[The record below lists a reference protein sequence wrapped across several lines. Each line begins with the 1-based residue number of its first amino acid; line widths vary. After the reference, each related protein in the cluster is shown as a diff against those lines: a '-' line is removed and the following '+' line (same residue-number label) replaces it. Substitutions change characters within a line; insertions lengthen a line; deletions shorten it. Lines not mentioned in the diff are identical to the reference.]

1 MEYKI
6 VRDTVHG
13 NIKLSGVL
21 LELMETPEIQRLNS
35 IHQLGFAY
43 LVYPGAHHS
52 RIEHSLGVSH
62 VAGLMAEN
70 LGLDEYEKK
79 LVMSAG
85 LLHDVG
91 HGPYSH
97 TLEYLISSKL
107 KKDHMDITKGIIT
120 GEYDIIDKKE
130 KEMIGVKKTIP
141 EILEKHGLKPKDV
154 TSLVSRKLTG
164 YTANLE
170 FFNSKKLEK
179 NYLNQIIHSAVDADQ
194 IDFLLRDAHYTG
206 VAYGVIDMGRLLQ
219 TMEMYNNSL
228 VLQKK
233 GVSAVEGMLV
243 ARGLM
248 YSSVYFHKTVRI
260 AEVMMARAVEK
271 AMEKGVG
278 DITKM
283 TDAELIS
290 ALVKLGGFP
299 KEIVLMLKYRRLFK
313 KAYTKNTDDLERD
326 EIKKLL
332 KMEKPEGRRKK
343 EKEICSRIGAPDG
356 YVVVDTPGR
365 EILLSEP
372 RLNSIEVKIIDDGKI
387 SPFSKHSSLAKG
399 VRNRRIVEWGVM
411 VSAHPD
417 YVKKASKIA
426 DETLFG

>member
-1 MEYKI
+1 MDYKI

-70 LGLDEYEKK
+70 LGLNDDEKK
-79 LVMSAG
+79 LVMSVG

-107 KKDHMDITKGIIT
+107 KKDHMEITKGVIT

-130 KEMIGVKKTIP
+130 KEMIGVKNTIP
-141 EILEKHGLKPKDV
+141 EILERHGLKPKDV
-154 TSLVSRKLTG
+154 ASLVSHKLTG
-164 YTANLE
+164 YTAELE
-170 FFNSKKLEK
+170 FFNSKKPEK
-179 NYLNQIIHSAVDADQ
+179 KYLAQIIHSAVDADQ

-206 VAYGVIDMGRLLQ
+206 VAYGVIDIGRLLQ
-219 TMEMYNNSL
+219 TMEIYNNNL
-228 VLQKK
+228 VVNKK
-233 GVSAVEGMLV
+233 GVGAVEGMLV

-271 AMEKGVG
+271 AMEKGIG

-283 TDAELIS
+283 TDSELIS
-290 ALVKLGGFP
+290 VLEKAGGFP

-313 KAYTKNTDDLERD
+313 KAYTKNTDDLENN

-332 KMEKPEGRRKK
+332 KMEKTEERRKK

-356 YVVVDTPGR
+356 YVIIDTPGR

-387 SPFSKHSSLAKG
+387 GPFSKHSSLAKG

-417 YVKKASKIA
+417 YVEKASKTA
-426 DETLFG
+426 DDVLFG

>member
-1 MEYKI
+1 MDYKI

-62 VAGLMAEN
+62 VSGLMAEN
-70 LGLDEYEKK
+70 LGLDEHEKK

-107 KKDHMDITKGIIT
+107 KKDHMEITKGVIT

-130 KEMIGVKKTIP
+130 KEMIGVKNTIP

-154 TSLVSRKLTG
+154 ASLVSRKLTG
-164 YTANLE
+164 YTAELN
-170 FFNSKKLEK
+170 FFQNKKPEK

-271 AMEKGVG
+271 ATEKGVG

-283 TDAELIS
+283 TDSELIS
-290 ALVKLGGFP
+290 ALDKAGGFP

-332 KMEKPEGRRKK
+332 KMEKTEERRKK
-343 EKEICSRIGAPDG
+343 EKEICSRIEAPDG

-417 YVKKASKIA
+417 YVEKASKTA
-426 DETLFG
+426 DEILFG

>member
-62 VAGLMAEN
+62 VAGLMADS
-70 LGLDEYEKK
+70 LGLNEDEKK

-107 KKDHMDITKGIIT
+107 KKDHMDITKAVIT

-141 EILEKHGLKPKDV
+141 EILEKHGLKTKEV
-154 TSLVSRKLTG
+154 AGLVSHKLTD

-170 FFNSKKLEK
+170 FFNSKKPEK
-179 NYLNQIIHSAVDADQ
+179 KYLNQIIHSAVDADQ

-219 TMEMYNNSL
+219 TMEIHNNSL

-271 AMEKGVG
+271 AMEKGIG

-283 TDAELIS
+283 TDSELVS
-290 ALVKLGGFP
+290 ALDKAGGFP

-313 KAYTKNTDDLERD
+313 KAYTKNTDKLEMD

-332 KMEKPEGRRKK
+332 KMEKTEERRKK
-343 EKEICSRIGAPDG
+343 EKEICSRVGASEG
-356 YVVVDTPGR
+356 YVIIDTPGR

-372 RLNSIEVKIIDDGKI
+372 RLNSIEVKIVDNGKI

-399 VRNRRIVEWGVM
+399 LRNRRIVEWGVM

-417 YVKKASKIA
+417 YVKRASKTA
-426 DETLFG
+426 DDVLFG

>member
-1 MEYKI
+1 MDYKI

-52 RIEHSLGVSH
+52 RIEHSLGTSH

-70 LGLDEYEKK
+70 LGLDEHEKK

-107 KKDHMDITKGIIT
+107 KKDHMEITKGVIT

-154 TSLVSRKLTG
+154 ASLVSRKLTG
-164 YTANLE
+164 YTAELN
-170 FFNSKKLEK
+170 FFQNKKSEK

-206 VAYGVIDMGRLLQ
+206 VAYGIIDMGRLLQ
-219 TMEMYNNSL
+219 TMEIYNNNL
-228 VLQKK
+228 MLQKK

-271 AMEKGVG
+271 AMEKEIG

-283 TDAELIS
+283 TEPELIS
-290 ALVKLGGFP
+290 ALDKAGGFP

-332 KMEKPEGRRKK
+332 KMEKTEERRKK
-343 EKEICSRIGAPDG
+343 EKEICSRIGAPEG
-356 YVVVDTPGR
+356 YVIIDTPGR

-372 RLNSIEVKIIDDGKI
+372 RLNSIEIKIIDDGKI

-399 VRNRRIVEWGVM
+399 LRNRRIVEWGVM

-426 DETLFG
+426 DGILFG

>member
-1 MEYKI
+1 
-6 VRDTVHG
+6 
-13 NIKLSGVL
+13 
-21 LELMETPEIQRLNS
+21 
-35 IHQLGFAY
+35 
-43 LVYPGAHHS
+43 
-52 RIEHSLGVSH
+52 
-62 VAGLMAEN
+62 MAEN

-79 LVMSAG
+79 LVMSVG

-107 KKDHMDITKGIIT
+107 KKDHMEITKGVIT
-120 GEYDIIDKKE
+120 GEYDIIDEKE
-130 KEMIGVKKTIP
+130 KEIIDVKNTIP

-154 TSLVSRKLTG
+154 ASLVSHKLTG
-164 YTANLE
+164 YTAELE
-170 FFNSKKLEK
+170 FFQNKKAEK

-206 VAYGVIDMGRLLQ
+206 VAYGVIDKGRLLQ
-219 TMEMYNNSL
+219 TMEIYNNNL
-228 VLQKK
+228 VVNKK
-233 GVSAVEGMLV
+233 GVAAVEGMLV

-271 AMEKGVG
+271 AMEKGIG

-283 TDAELIS
+283 TDSELTS
-290 ALVKLGGFP
+290 SLKKAGDFP
-299 KEIVLMLKYRRLFK
+299 KEIVFMLKYRRLFK
-313 KAYTKNTDDLERD
+313 KVYTKNTEDLESD

-332 KMEKPEGRRKK
+332 KMENPEERRKK
-343 EKEICSRIGAPDG
+343 EKEICSRIEAPDG
-356 YVVVDTPGR
+356 YVVIDTPGR

-372 RLNSIEVKIIDDGKI
+372 RLNSIEVKIIDEGKI

-417 YVKKASKIA
+417 YVEKVSKTA
-426 DETLFG
+426 DDALFG